1 MGNTFKRKPTID
13 EIICDI
19 KTKSHGTYII
29 GIDEPNI
36 RAFYGVNGL
45 RGVFAGAPPEGYVLN
60 PDFMNIP
67 ENKDELI
74 RNKEI
79 EAYNNLVA
87 IHNKYKNK
95 EINRETANKLGIA
108 ERENVDDYK
117 WSLDP
122 PKYIKI

>member
-1 MGNTFKRKPTID
+1 MKKTNKENPLTSFRKMY
-13 EIICDI
+13 EARE
-19 KTKSHGTYII
+19 KTVKSSLKKAQN
-29 GIDEPNI
+29 GIQ
-36 RAFYGVNGL
+36 VNATSTDPVRDYDKQML
-45 RGVFAGAPPEGYVLN
+45 VKQQY
-60 PDFMNIP
+60 
-67 ENKDELI
+67 ENMRI